1 MLVNLSKRKFQVL
14 LLYSTTLVGVLMGVL
29 SSIVNTHFIDPET
42 YGNVRYIQNIL
53 NFTSSLLLL
62 GFFQSGSRLLAVSNT
77 ITESRR
83 IKGCMVLLLG
93 ITILIQIACCIFL
106 GFINLE
112 KVDIAHLFWISIPV
126 CASPILVNYVN
137 MTAQGDNHIVRLSFA
152 RLLPSLLYVPI
163 AYFIYRYFGANAT
176 KMILLQWGFSTLIL
190 IIIVATTRP
199 VFTDLKD
206 SWILLKK
213 ENHQYG
219 FQLYIGSIV
228 MVATNYIAGISL
240 GLFNDNNIEVG
251 FYTLALTVTSPLAT
265 LPAIIGTTYF
275 KEFATQSK
283 IPDKVMKMTI
293 LVTTVTCICFIICIK
308 PLVDFLY
315 SERYASVGQYA
326 IILSI
331 GFCLHGFGDMINRY
345 LGSQG
350 QGKSIRNA
358 SIANG
363 IFKIVGFTVLVYF
376 FDIFGALITVIL
388 CDVIYLMVLL
398 YYYFKF
404 VKSVVK

>member
-1 MLVNLSKRKFQVL
+1 
-14 LLYSTTLVGVLMGVL
+14 
-29 SSIVNTHFIDPET
+29 
-42 YGNVRYIQNIL
+42 
-53 NFTSSLLLL
+53 
-62 GFFQSGSRLLAVSNT
+62 
-77 ITESRR
+77 
-83 IKGCMVLLLG
+83 
-93 ITILIQIACCIFL
+93 
-106 GFINLE
+106 
-112 KVDIAHLFWISIPV
+112 
-126 CASPILVNYVN
+126 
-137 MTAQGDNHIVRLSFA
+137 
-152 RLLPSLLYVPI
+152 
-163 AYFIYRYFGANAT
+163 
-176 KMILLQWGFSTLIL
+176 
-190 IIIVATTRP
+190 
-199 VFTDLKD
+199 
-206 SWILLKK
+206 
-213 ENHQYG
+213 
-219 FQLYIGSIV
+219 